1 MGKIKPKAEECHE
14 ILARRLFNR
23 LVSKDTVES
32 LFALV
37 EEGKTDEDTTI
48 CQAALN
54 LMKDISLQ
62 FPSFFG
68 NCFEH
73 LGLVDD
79 INDTVCESSPLL
91 FSLFIPFVCK
101 ITKLLENLA
110 ASGTLSLF
118 SSVIRFF
125 PKQKDADKS
134 VFLITSLFLITM
146 LTDRVISGHRFIR
159 ATLEKKATEED
170 PTAAESATVILLNL
184 NGADSSVKKLFQFVM
199 DNLLPISSSENTPL
213 LNSLAILHQMVS
225 ASHQLVAAKEDEIS
239 TFLTSLI
246 RTNSVRVAL

>member
-1 MGKIKPKAEECHE
+1 
-14 ILARRLFNR
+14 
-23 LVSKDTVES
+23 
-32 LFALV
+32 
-37 EEGKTDEDTTI
+37 
-48 CQAALN
+48 
-54 LMKDISLQ
+54 
-62 FPSFFG
+62 
-68 NCFEH
+68 
-73 LGLVDD
+73 
-79 INDTVCESSPLL
+79 
-91 FSLFIPFVCK
+91 
-101 ITKLLENLA
+101 
-110 ASGTLSLF
+110 
-118 SSVIRFF
+118 
-125 PKQKDADKS
+125 
-134 VFLITSLFLITM
+134 M

-170 PTAAESATVILLNL
+170 PTAAASATVILLNL

>member
-1 MGKIKPKAEECHE
+1 
-14 ILARRLFNR
+14 
-23 LVSKDTVES
+23 
-32 LFALV
+32 
-37 EEGKTDEDTTI
+37 
-48 CQAALN
+48 
-54 LMKDISLQ
+54 
-62 FPSFFG
+62 
-68 NCFEH
+68 
-73 LGLVDD
+73 
-79 INDTVCESSPLL
+79 
-91 FSLFIPFVCK
+91 
-101 ITKLLENLA
+101 LA